1 MSFFV
6 TVGSA
11 GGKVLLT
18 LARAL
23 DRLVGANSEA
33 FDELA
38 FNFDA
43 ACLFG
48 RPFITPIKLVSN
60 NFRIN
65 DLTVN
70 DLKIKRSDQIRSK
83 DVMLDF

>member
-1 MSFFV
+1 M
-6 TVGSA
+6 
-11 GGKVLLT
+11 LLT

-48 RPFITPIKLVSN
+48 RPFITPIKLVS
-60 NFRIN
+60 
-65 DLTVN
+65 
-70 DLKIKRSDQIRSK
+70 
-83 DVMLDF
+83 